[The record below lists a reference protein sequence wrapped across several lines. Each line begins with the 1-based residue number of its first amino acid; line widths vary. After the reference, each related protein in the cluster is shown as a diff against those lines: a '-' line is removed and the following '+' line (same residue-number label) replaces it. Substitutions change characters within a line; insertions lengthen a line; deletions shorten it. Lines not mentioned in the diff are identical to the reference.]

1 MTSLLPKLAAR
12 AVVVLPLVL
21 VGCAASDSLS
31 SEDDGQQEDGI
42 VHENANDKT
51 AFDFFLAKGL
61 SPVQA
66 AGIVGN
72 LDQESGMDPTISQ
85 IGGGP
90 GRGIAQW
97 SAGGR
102 WDHDSHDNVAWYAS
116 TKGESKFSL
125 HLQLEFIWYELTD
138 LGYGY
143 SHLENATSVPLATE
157 IFQDDYEICGACD
170 SSNRIAH
177 ADAALADYGHDS
189 SGGGSGGGGQCVDG
203 GAYCGGDKV
212 SGNSSTLYRCNGSS
226 APTVIEHC
234 GNGCQVNAGQDDACR
249 SGGSCVV
256 GGHYC
261 GGDKV
266 SGSSSTLY
274 RCTGGSSGTVVSH
287 CASGCEVRPGQD
299 DVCR

>member
-1 MTSLLPKLAAR
+1 MPSLLPKLALR
-12 AVVVLPLVL
+12 AVVVLPLL
-21 VGCAASDSLS
+21 LAGCAASDSLS
-31 SEDDGQQEDGI
+31 SEDQSQEEDGI
-42 VHENANDKT
+42 TENANDKV
-51 AFDFFLAKGL
+51 AFDFFVAKGL
-61 SPVQA
+61 SKVQA

-72 LDQESGMDPTISQ
+72 LDQESSMSPTVWQ
-85 IGGGP
+85 FGGGP

-102 WDHDSHDNVAWYAS
+102 WDHDFHDNVVWYAS
-116 TKGESKFSL
+116 TKGESKYSL
-125 HLQLEFIWYELTD
+125 HLQLEFIWYELTSI
-138 LGYGY
+138 GYGY
-143 SHLENATSVPLATE
+143 SHLRTATSVTSATE

-177 ADAALADYGHDS
+177 AEAALAAYGHD
-189 SGGGSGGGGQCVDG
+189 GGGGCVDG
-203 GAYCGGDKV
+203 GLYCGGDEV
-212 SGNSSTLYRCNGSS
+212 SGSSSTLYRCNGSS
-226 APTVIEHC
+226 APTVVEHC
-234 GNGCQVNAGQDDACR
+234 GNGCEVNSGSDDACR

-287 CASGCEVRPGQD
+287 CASGCEVRPGED
-299 DVCR
+299 DICR